1 MSRLTINMDALRN
14 NLEVMGGWMNEF
26 GASWTLVTKMLCG
39 HEETLLAL
47 RSLGIH
53 SVADSRVENLTAV
66 RAALPDCETWY
77 LRPPHLSQARAIA
90 SLADT
95 SLASEVAGIEALDAA
110 ARDLGVSHKVII
122 MIELGDLREGIL
134 PGTLLQFYR
143 HVFRL
148 PNIQVAGVGA
158 NLGCLA
164 GAVPSVEQ
172 FMQLAMYR
180 ELIELKFKVKIPHI
194 SAGSTAV
201 LPLVLDGTLPR
212 SINHFR
218 IGEAVFLGTDLIH
231 GGTLAGLRDDVFLLQ
246 AEVTE
251 LKEKSLVPLVETG
264 DVAPFVD
271 ATEETHEP
279 GQRGYRALVNL
290 GQLDTDVGGLHP
302 LNPAHHIAGASS
314 DLTVVNIGDD
324 PGDLRVGGSI
334 AFRPGYGAL
343 ARLMES
349 RYVEKSLRHPSV
361 VARPNIRETA

>member
-1 MSRLTINMDALRN
+1 MTRLNINLDALRH
-14 NLEVMGGWMNEF
+14 NLEIVGGWMSGF

-39 HEETLLAL
+39 HEETLRAL
-47 RSLGIH
+47 HGIGIH
-53 SVADSRVENLTAV
+53 AVADSRVENLAVV
-66 RAALPDCETWY
+66 RAALPEAETWY
-77 LRPPHLSQARAIA
+77 LRPAHLSQAQTIV

-95 SLASEVAGIEALDAA
+95 SLASEIASIEALDRAA
-110 ARDLGVSHKVII
+110 QAAGLTHDVII

-148 PNIQVAGVGA
+148 PNIQVAGIGA

-180 ELIELKFKVKIPHI
+180 ELLELKFKVKIPLI
-194 SAGSTAV
+194 SAGSSAV

-212 SINHFR
+212 AINHFR

-231 GGTLAGLRDDVFLLQ
+231 GDTLDGLRDDVFTLH

-264 DVAPFVD
+264 DATPFEE
-271 ATEETHEP
+271 TEEETHEP

-290 GQLDTDVGGLHP
+290 GHLDTDVGGLRP
-302 LNPAHHIAGASS
+302 LDPKHHIAGASS
-314 DLTVVNIGDD
+314 DIMVVNIGGD
-324 PGDLRVGGSI
+324 PRGLRVGGNI
-334 AFRPGYGAL
+334 AFRPSYGAL
-343 ARLMES
+343 ARLMLSPYVTKAVRPVSAMS
-349 RYVEKSLRHPSV
+349 RQE
-361 VARPNIRETA
+361 IQETA

>member
-1 MSRLTINMDALRN
+1 
-14 NLEVMGGWMNEF
+14 
-26 GASWTLVTKMLCG
+26 VT
-39 HEETLLAL
+39 H
-47 RSLGIH
+47 
-53 SVADSRVENLTAV
+53 D
-66 RAALPDCETWY
+66 
-77 LRPPHLSQARAIA
+77 
-90 SLADT
+90 
-95 SLASEVAGIEALDAA
+95 
-110 ARDLGVSHKVII
+110 VII

-134 PGTLLQFYR
+134 PGTLVQFYR

-148 PNIQVAGVGA
+148 PNIQVVGVGA

-164 GAVPSVEQ
+164 GAVPAIEQ

-180 ELIELKFKVKIPHI
+180 ELLELKFKVKIPFV
-194 SAGSTAV
+194 SAGSSAV

-212 SINHFR
+212 AINHFR
-218 IGEAVFLGTDLIH
+218 IGEAIFLGTDLIH
-231 GGTLAGLRDDVFLLQ
+231 GGTLEGLRDDVFLLQ

-264 DVAPFVD
+264 DVPPFED
-271 ATEETHEP
+271 AEEEQHEP

-314 DLTVVNIGDD
+314 DITVVNIGEE
-324 PGDLRVGGSI
+324 PRDLRVGGSI

-349 RYVEKSLRHPSV
+349 RYVEKVVRSPSAV
-361 VARPNIRETA
+361 QRPDIRETA